1 MSRSFTKIV
10 LSFPEAKYYKHQGVY
25 FLCENTNL
33 DVIKKLNFAKTK
45 TTIMLK
51 IGVLGAG
58 HLGKIH
64 IRCLK
69 EISQFELIG
78 FYDTDDENSK
88 KVETEFQIKR
98 FHDLSELIDLVDVVD
113 IVTPTVSHFSCASQ
127 AMKKF
132 KHVFIEKPLVTTVEE
147 AKELISIANEANVKV
162 QVGHVER
169 FNPAYLAAKPF
180 INQPLFIETH
190 RLAQFNPRGTD
201 VPVILDLMIHDID
214 IILSLVKS
222 NIKRI
227 SASGVA
233 IVSDTPD
240 IANARL
246 EFDNGCVAN
255 LTASR
260 ISMKNMRKTRIFQR
274 DAYITIDF
282 LDKDCEI
289 IRLKNVEDESML
301 DPFAMTIDLGNEKGK
316 KQIFFERPEA
326 IPVNAIKSELETF
339 YEAITTN
346 TIPAVTIIDG
356 FNALDLAYKIM
367 SKMNISLES

>member
-1 MSRSFTKIV
+1 V
-10 LSFPEAKYYKHQGVY
+10 
-25 FLCENTNL
+25 
-33 DVIKKLNFAKTK
+33 
-45 TTIMLK
+45 
-51 IGVLGAG
+51 
-58 HLGKIH
+58 
-64 IRCLK
+64 
-69 EISQFELIG
+69 G
-78 FYDTDDENSK
+78 FFDTDNENAN
-88 KVETEFQIKR
+88 KVENEFNIKR

-132 KHVFIEKPLVTTVEE
+132 KHVFIEKPLVTTIEE
-147 AKELISIANEANVKV
+147 AKELIALSNEANVKV

-169 FNPAYLAAKPF
+169 FNPAYLAARSY

-214 IILSLVKS
+214 IILSIVKS
-222 NIKRI
+222 NVKRI

-274 DAYITIDF
+274 DAYIAIDF

-289 IRLKNVEDESML
+289 IRLKNVEDESLL
-301 DPFAMTIDLGNEKGK
+301 DPLSMTIDLGNDKGK
-316 KQIFFERPEA
+316 KQIFFERPET

-346 TIPAVTIIDG
+346 TVPAVTIIDG
-356 FNALDLAYKIM
+356 FNALDLAYKVI
-367 SKMNISLES
+367 SKMNMSIES